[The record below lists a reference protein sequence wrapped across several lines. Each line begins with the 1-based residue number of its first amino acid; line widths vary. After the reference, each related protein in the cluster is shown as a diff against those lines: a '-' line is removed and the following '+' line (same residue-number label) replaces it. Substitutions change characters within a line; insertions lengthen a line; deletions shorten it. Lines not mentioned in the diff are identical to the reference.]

1 MFTVNINSKG
11 TNSCYEQFEEEF
23 LEICNQHKNEGRALV
38 FAFIVYDFE
47 NAHISQMLNNSD
59 YWISLNAVS
68 GNYLTVFSLH
78 YKPED
83 MKEKLMEMMRQK
95 MDGAIKNLHFIPAN
109 QNPSLDSNNLIKKYF
124 GNDIT
129 INYPSVLFFQTN
141 GEKVTDYRLIELDQE
156 RLEDSFI
163 ELKKYIRSAANAL
176 TEVNREQYD
185 EKTVFNL
192 VDQTVSGI
200 RQAIQIKKGI
210 KIISSITELA
220 TTVTGL
226 NQ

>member
-11 TNSCYEQFEEEF
+11 TNSSYEQFEREF
-23 LEICNQHKNEGRALV
+23 LEICKQHKNDGRALV

-47 NAHISQMLNNSD
+47 NAHISKMLNKPD

-78 YKPED
+78 YKPKD

-95 MDGAIKNLHFIPAN
+95 MDGTFKNLHFISAD

-124 GNDIT
+124 GNEIR
-129 INYPSVLFFQTN
+129 IKYPSVLFFQTN

-156 RLEDSFI
+156 RLEPSFL
-163 ELKKYIRSAANAL
+163 ELKKYIRAAANAL
-176 TEVNREQYD
+176 IEVNREGYD

-192 VDQTVSGI
+192 VDSTVAGI
-200 RQAIQIKKGI
+200 RQGIQIKKGI
-210 KIISSITELA
+210 KTISSIAELA

-226 NQ
+226 NK